1 MGNDKGCN
9 PLTLNPFTINRLL
22 YNPELL
28 GKMMGGACLKALN
41 KNNADFE
48 YVGRV
53 TMKLLEE
60 ELLARQSG

>member
-1 MGNDKGCN
+1 M
-9 PLTLNPFTINRLL
+9 L